1 MDTTDMVAVVSKL
14 GLVAI
19 ALLVA
24 ILAWLLYVVL
34 TD

>member
-1 MDTTDMVAVVSKL
+1 MVAVVSKL

-24 ILAWLLYVVL
+24 IIAWVLYVVL
-34 TD
+34 T

>member
-1 MDTTDMVAVVSKL
+1 MIAVVSKL

-24 ILAWLLYVVL
+24 ILAWLFYVVL

>member
-1 MDTTDMVAVVSKL
+1 MVAVVSKL